1 MSIFSKYMKSPVIGG
16 MAQQFNANADF
27 RRKQDAEKESADYQ
41 FGKNIE
47 LADYKFKQAQ
57 KQAKEERT
65 FETTKYKA
73 QIASKENIA
82 KGQLQADQAKI
93 LNFIDMDLTKYGSV
107 KLFAK
112 EPNT

>member
-1 MSIFSKYMKSPVIGG
+1 MSIFSNFMKSPVIGG

-27 RRKQDAEKESADYQ
+27 RRKEDAEQEAADYQ

-65 FETTKYKA
+65 FETTKYKE
-73 QIASKENIA
+73 QIASKEKIPS
-82 KGQLQADQAKI
+82 GQL
-93 LNFIDMDLTKYGSV
+93 
-107 KLFAK
+107 
-112 EPNT
+112 